1 MSELVM
7 LLQVFL
13 LHLANGTPV
22 LRGGAIALAKREP
35 TLLRKSF
42 LEKSFMGTTA
52 ALVQRELVLTA
63 HGVCAEEEH
72 KAEACRTVWERRP

>member
-1 MSELVM
+1 
-7 LLQVFL
+7 
-13 LHLANGTPV
+13 
-22 LRGGAIALAKREP
+22 
-35 TLLRKSF
+35 
-42 LEKSFMGTTA
+42 MGTTA